1 MAQTPRS
8 TNLKTERVQ
17 SQPERPNLPTEEMAP
32 ENAPPQKKS
41 KARKKR
47 PRYYTAV
54 RRSSRI
60 RNTVTPSQNR
70 SLQPVQIT
78 ISESESE
85 SDREEEPPCLEE
97 NVEELAVRGEKTLD
111 EKVDYAVQLLETMSS
126 QGNNRI
132 SGTSELRYRS
142 LYFESQKQNENLKK
156 ENRELSLKLQV
167 ALAKIEGFEKGSNAS
182 VEWMAKFKDVLLVT
196 SLAKASEMV
205 ASQDPKAASS
215 SKRKRHP

>member
-1 MAQTPRS
+1 MAQ
-8 TNLKTERVQ
+8 EH
-17 SQPERPNLPTEEMAP
+17 
-32 ENAPPQKKS
+32 APPQKKS

-97 NVEELAVRGEKTLD
+97 PAVHGEKTLV

-132 SGTSELRYRS
+132 SDSSELRYRS
-142 LYFESQKQNENLKK
+142 LYFESQKQNETLKK

-182 VEWMAKFKDVLLVT
+182 VEWMAKFKDVLLLT

>member
-1 MAQTPRS
+1 MLFLFAFVSLLLFEIEYCFSQSNRLNCRSTVQFTNTFAYVFNSQPRS

-17 SQPERPNLPTEEMAP
+17 SQPERPNLPTEEMAQ

-126 QGNNRI
+126 QVYI
-132 SGTSELRYRS
+132 IIY
-142 LYFESQKQNENLKK
+142 
-156 ENRELSLKLQV
+156 
-167 ALAKIEGFEKGSNAS
+167 LA
-182 VEWMAKFKDVLLVT
+182 VEITDFLFTL
-196 SLAKASEMV
+196 
-205 ASQDPKAASS
+205 
-215 SKRKRHP
+215 